1 MSQTAF
7 SLLVSLILLVA
18 GFFLGVLANLV
29 TPKFQNW
36 WAALSFKRLEKRV
49 ATLKAEAEGL
59 DLREPI
65 SLVDDA
71 ILNAVERIERF
82 VVVSLIIMMFLA
94 LVGVLLLHSHLPATP
109 VTRPFSWGR
118 FSLVLGI
125 GVIVLI
131 FCGMIFFGKGRSSLF
146 KSEMTAWKLIYD
158 IKELEAKLEKW
169 KTKR

>member
-7 SLLVSLILLVA
+7 NLLVSFLLLVA
-18 GFFLGVLANLV
+18 GFLLSVLANLI
-29 TPKFQNW
+29 TPNFRNW

-82 VVVSLIIMMFLA
+82 VVVTLIIMMFLA
-94 LVGVLLLHSHLPATP
+94 LTGVLLLRTYAPMI
-109 VTRPFSWGR
+109 RPLSGVG
-118 FSLVLGI
+118 SLIVLGI
-125 GVIVLI
+125 GAIVLI
-131 FCGMIFFGKGRSSLF
+131 FCGIIFFGKERSSLF
-146 KSEMTAWKLIYD
+146 RSEMTAWTLIYD